1 MDTLKNN
8 SFFIPTNKYKELLV
22 LEAVHKNPKTTQKQ
36 LGETIGAAASMIN
49 AYIEECEMNG
59 YIKREYKT
67 TKNVLYHITKKGIK
81 RKKYLN
87 ISYLEELMDLHKL
100 AKDGIEI
107 FLKDVVKKGYKN
119 IILYGAGEVAEIILS
134 VINDK
139 SVKDLNVL
147 AVVDDDLEKRGKTI
161 LEHKIISRVDL
172 KGIEYDGI
180 LIASYTYEDVIK
192 EQLLKA
198 GFDKRKILQFFG

>member
-147 AVVDDDLEKRGKTI
+147 AVVDDDLEKRGKKI
-161 LEHKIISRVDL
+161 LEHKIISRADL

-198 GFDKRKILQFFG
+198 GFDKKKILQFFG

>member
-147 AVVDDDLEKRGKTI
+147 AVVDDDLEKRGKKI

>member
-198 GFDKRKILQFFG
+198 GFDKKKILQFFG